1 MLEYRDY
8 ATAFLNDLLPRM
20 ERSLTVSN
28 PSVEAEKTSVYQPQ
42 PQAKPNAPK
51 FRM

>member
-1 MLEYRDY
+1 MAKKGIKRGASSRLEIR
-8 ATAFLNDLLPRM
+8 
-20 ERSLTVSN
+20 LTVSN